1 MAEKEA
7 LSKVS
12 PVTTEPPSGVAI
24 AWQSEKLELV
34 KARDEAVTR
43 ANVSDFI
50 DRIFCSDNFLGCG
63 RGGEKGIR

>member
-12 PVTTEPPSGVAI
+12 PVTTEPPGVAI

-43 ANVSDFI
+43 ANVSDFM
-50 DRIFCSDNFLGCG
+50 
-63 RGGEKGIR
+63 